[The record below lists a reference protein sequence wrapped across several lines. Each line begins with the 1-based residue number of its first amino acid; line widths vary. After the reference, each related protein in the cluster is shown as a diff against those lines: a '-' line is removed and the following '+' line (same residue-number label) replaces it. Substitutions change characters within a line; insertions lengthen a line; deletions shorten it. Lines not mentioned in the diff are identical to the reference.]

1 MIRSELVQH
10 LAEANP
16 SLSLREV
23 EAIVRPNSEVG
34 MPLKELSRLMVAVG
48 PGLEELAP
56 DRLQSVL
63 GRVAD
68 IARGLED
75 TAREA

>member
-1 MIRSELVQH
+1 
-10 LAEANP
+10 
-16 SLSLREV
+16 
-23 EAIVRPNSEVG
+23 